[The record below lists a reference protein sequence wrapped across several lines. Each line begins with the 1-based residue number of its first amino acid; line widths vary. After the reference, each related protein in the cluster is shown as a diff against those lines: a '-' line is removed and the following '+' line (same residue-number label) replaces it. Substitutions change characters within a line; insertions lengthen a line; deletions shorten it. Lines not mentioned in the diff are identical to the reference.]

1 MFVTSKRIK
10 APKEIEITAGISVK
24 VVEQFK
30 LLGVTIDNKINFET
44 YALMIKK
51 SVNRKLYSI
60 LNVYFIYVNL
70 LNYNFSKSFIMPH
83 FDYCSAIYCYF
94 SKATLQKTYNSYN
107 IKISKFKCHSRC

>member
-30 LLGVTIDNKINFET
+30 LLGVTIDNKLNFET

-70 LNYNFSKSFIMPH
+70 LNYNFSKSFIMP
-83 FDYCSAIYCYF
+83 YLIIVQQYTVIS
-94 SKATLQKTYNSYN
+94 QKLRY
-107 IKISKFKCHSRC
+107 K